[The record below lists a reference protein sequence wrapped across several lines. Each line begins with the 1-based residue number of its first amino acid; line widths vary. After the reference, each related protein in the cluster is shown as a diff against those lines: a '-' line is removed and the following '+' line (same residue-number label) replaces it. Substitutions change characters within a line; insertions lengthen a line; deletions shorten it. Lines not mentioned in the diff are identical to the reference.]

1 MAGDEEMIF
10 TVPKGRLEDLMIG
23 LREIEKTGSKLP
35 KAYSILPEYPMSQNY
50 DKIAKL
56 MGFVK

>member
-1 MAGDEEMIF
+1 
-10 TVPKGRLEDLMIG
+10 MIG

-35 KAYSILPEYPMSQNY
+35 KAYSFLPEYPMSQNY